1 MRQDPNFACNGSN
14 PSLSAEVKSAARRFL
29 RRRRGAM
36 CLRTLRE
43 GFESECG
50 VPVEYDGSREQGR
63 ATKVSLS
70 DAN

>member
-1 MRQDPNFACNGSN
+1 
-14 PSLSAEVKSAARRFL
+14 
-29 RRRRGAM
+29 M